1 MPVYHGN
8 KEVEVKWVRYGGIE
22 SDETLD
28 VMDFYMF
35 AEWDSDRGIA
45 NGDLIPYVRDKVN
58 EIKLEDIGMMLP
70 SDSYIVIWDKYRN
83 SIDFSEYL
91 SRAKYVFTP
100 TEECSFLNI
109 VVKGHDFKYT
119 YEQHTGRNEWKTY
132 NGFTYYPFVTYKKSS
147 KPGVTPEK
155 IIRIYG
161 IAFKG
166 TVSINENDLK
176 TLVLREY
183 MNYICKDMEDTV
195 KIPLI
200 NTKMG
205 LIHTNFDNVKEVCK
219 NFRIERGVN

>member
-28 VMDFYMF
+28 IMDFYMF
-35 AEWDSDRGIA
+35 AEWDSNRGTA

-100 TEECSFLNI
+100 TEEYSFLNI
-109 VVKGHDFKYT
+109 IVKGHGAIT
-119 YEQHTGRNEWKTY
+119 AETVEVVNNTLEEM
-132 NGFTYYPFVTYKKSS
+132 NGKLIMDLH
-147 KPGVTPEK
+147 
-155 IIRIYG
+155 IIH
-161 IAFKG
+161 
-166 TVSINENDLK
+166 L
-176 TLVLREY
+176 
-183 MNYICKDMEDTV
+183 
-195 KIPLI
+195 
-200 NTKMG
+200 
-205 LIHTNFDNVKEVCK
+205 
-219 NFRIERGVN
+219 